1 MAKHAHPPPC
11 LTALLRPDSVAVLG
25 ASAKKMSV
33 GNHRLVNL
41 RRQGCPG
48 DFRVVHPTAAATF
61 ARVIADLE
69 KPTAGRVEFD
79 GAHRV
84 LGSMRARKAR
94 DREIQ
99 MAFQDPYISLDPRQL
114 VSAAVEEILRA
125 HSCARAATCV
135 SSMHRGRF
143 VPAEHTA
150 RILDAPGTSTPAAC
164 CARYPAARLGSAS
177 PREPDRHAWSKGMRT
192 QRTAAMLIASPIT
205 NGDVSF
211 WYQAEP
217 VTSYRAALPHD
228 VTADVAVIG
237 AGLTGLWTAYYL
249 ARARPDLR
257 IVVMEREFAGFGASG
272 RNGGWLSAELAGAR
286 ERYAASHGRE
296 GVARLLAAMRGA
308 VDEVIA
314 VAAEEC
320 IEADIVK
327 DGMVLLARSQAQ
339 RARLRQQ
346 VAHERSWG
354 AGESDIYELTAAE
367 LGRRMNVPTA
377 LSAAYTPHCARV
389 QPAKLVRG
397 LAQVVEAQGTV
408 IYERTEATA
417 VTPHQVTTDR
427 GTVTA
432 EHVVQCLEG
441 FSASLPGQRR
451 TWLPMNSS
459 MIVTEPLPDAVM
471 DQVGWHGAEVL
482 GDSAHAYL
490 YAQRTA
496 DGRIALGGRGN
507 PYRFASRTD
516 DNGRT
521 QGSTVK
527 SLIATLHALFPAA
540 AGVRV
545 DHAWCGV
552 LAVPRDW
559 CTTVNYDCDTG
570 LAMAGGYVGS
580 GLTTTNLA
588 GRTLADLVLGNES
601 ELTGLPWVN
610 RRIRR
615 WEPEPLRWLGVQTMY
630 ALYRAADR
638 RESRPDQLTTSRW
651 ARLADAL
658 SGR

>member
-1 MAKHAHPPPC
+1 MPP
-11 LTALLRPDSVAVLG
+11 
-25 ASAKKMSV
+25 AS
-33 GNHRLVNL
+33 HI
-41 RRQGCPG
+41 P
-48 DFRVVHPTAAATF
+48 
-61 ARVIADLE
+61 
-69 KPTAGRVEFD
+69 
-79 GAHRV
+79 
-84 LGSMRARKAR
+84 
-94 DREIQ
+94 
-99 MAFQDPYISLDPRQL
+99 
-114 VSAAVEEILRA
+114 
-125 HSCARAATCV
+125 
-135 SSMHRGRF
+135 
-143 VPAEHTA
+143 
-150 RILDAPGTSTPAAC
+150 
-164 CARYPAARLGSAS
+164 
-177 PREPDRHAWSKGMRT
+177 
-192 QRTAAMLIASPIT
+192 

-211 WYQAEP
+211 WYQDEP
-217 VTSYRAALPHD
+217 VTAHRAALTKD

-237 AGLTGLWTAYYL
+237 AGLSGLWTAYYL

-257 IVVMEREFAGFGASG
+257 IVVIEREFAGFGASG
-272 RNGGWLSAELAGAR
+272 RNGGWLSAELAGPR
-286 ERYAASHGRE
+286 ERYAAAHGRE
-296 GVARLLAAMRGA
+296 GVTQLLAALRGA

-314 VAAEEC
+314 VAARER

-327 DGMVLLARSQAQ
+327 DGMVLIARSQAQ

-346 VAHERSWG
+346 VEYERSWG
-354 AGESDIYELTAAE
+354 AGESDFHELTTAE
-367 LGRRMNVPTA
+367 LGRRMNVPSA
-377 LSAAYTPHCARV
+377 LSAAYSPHCARV

-397 LAQVVEAQGTV
+397 LARVVEAQGTV
-408 IYERTEATA
+408 IYEQTAATA
-417 VTPHQVTTDR
+417 VSPHQVTTDR

-441 FSASLPGQRR
+441 FSAGLPGQRR

-507 PYRFASRTD
+507 PYRFGSRTD
-516 DNGRT
+516 DRGRT
-521 QGSTVK
+521 PDATVK
-527 SLIATLHALFPAA
+527 SLIATLHTLFPAT
-540 AGVRV
+540 AGVRI

-559 CTTVNYDCDTG
+559 CTTVNHDRDTG
-570 LAMAGGYVGS
+570 VAMAGGYVGS

-588 GRTLADLVLGNES
+588 GRTLADLVLGEKS
-601 ELTGLPWVN
+601 ELTCLPWVN

-638 RESRPDQLTTSRW
+638 RESRPEQRTTSRW
-651 ARLADAL
+651 ARLADTFA
-658 SGR
+658 GR